1 MISMSQ
7 KQEVILR
14 YFREGQSKK
23 GIARDLCLAPKTVR
37 KYIREHAAHRQAL
50 SEAEG
55 SVVEQLVERLT
66 EAPKY
71 DSSGRI
77 KKRLTNEVCQ
87 KIDAHLEQNRVKRS
101 SGRHKQVLK
110 KIDIHE
116 CLLKAG
122 HQIGYTAVCNY
133 IRRAEHRRQEA
144 YIRQVYEPGH
154 TCEFDW
160 GEVKLFIGG
169 ELRTFQLAVFTSA
182 MSNYR
187 WARLFDRQDRASFQQ
202 AHAEFFW
209 HLQGVYYEMVYD
221 NTRVVIRRFVGRQE
235 KEPTEGLLRLSM
247 YYQFSFRFCNV
258 MRGNEKEHVER
269 SVEYIRRKAFGLRDE
284 FDSREQANAYLLDSC
299 LDFQN

>member
-122 HQIGYTAVCNY
+122 HQIGYTTVCNY
-133 IRRAEHRRQEA
+133 IRGAEHRRQEA
-144 YIRQVYEPGH
+144 YIRQ
-154 TCEFDW
+154 
-160 GEVKLFIGG
+160 
-169 ELRTFQLAVFTSA
+169 
-182 MSNYR
+182 
-187 WARLFDRQDRASFQQ
+187 
-202 AHAEFFW
+202 
-209 HLQGVYYEMVYD
+209 
-221 NTRVVIRRFVGRQE
+221 VGRQE

-284 FDSREQANAYLLDSC
+284 FDSREQANA
-299 LDFQN
+299 

>member
-122 HQIGYTAVCNY
+122 HQIGYTTVCNY
-133 IRRAEHRRQEA
+133 IRGAEHRRQEA

-209 HLQGVYYEMVYD
+209 HLRGVYYEMVYD

-284 FDSREQANAYLLDSC
+284 FDSREQANA
-299 LDFQN
+299 